1 MIALIAENRKEIAEL
16 CEQYGVRRLSVFG
29 SAAKGTFDPVTSDI
43 DFVVD
48 YFDWGPGIFHRLFG
62 FIVALEDL
70 LGRRVDMVTEPITKP
85 WLREEILLTQVM
97 IHESTRDQSAARC
110 A

>member
-29 SAAKGTFDPVTSDI
+29 SAAKGTFDPVTSDL

-70 LGRRVDMVTEPITKP
+70 LGRRVDMTTEPIKDP
-85 WLREEILLTQVM
+85 YFREEVERTKDVIYEASRRET
-97 IHESTRDQSAARC
+97 AA
-110 A
+110 

>member
-1 MIALIAENRKEIAEL
+1 MIALIEENRKEIAEL

-29 SAAKGTFDPVTSDI
+29 SAAKGTFDPATSDI

-48 YFDWGPGIFHRLFG
+48 LGKYDERVARRFMR

-70 LGRRVDMVTEPITKP
+70 LGHSVHVTTSRSVQSEWFRKELAETA
-85 WLREEILLTQVM
+85 RM
-97 IHESTRDQSAARC
+97 IYAADTP
-110 A
+110 AAA